1 MVKPIVKKRI
11 AQWHDLD
18 AILELLDSVGV
29 SGEREKVLSRMK
41 NIFYNPHFTNLVF
54 EVKKEIVG
62 FMTLEKSL
70 TIDITATYLRIVV
83 MSVHKDFMGL
93 GKEKKMIDEAEKIAK
108 EQETAGIFF
117 LVNDKNG
124 LLGVNPFL
132 EKIDYK
138 KTFSGYI
145 KNI

>member
-1 MVKPIVKKRI
+1 MAKIVVKKRI

-29 SGEREKVLSRMK
+29 SGEREKVLSRIK

-54 EVKKEIVG
+54 EIKKEVVG

-83 MSVHKDFMGL
+83 MSVHKDYMRL
-93 GKEKKMIDEAEKIAK
+93 GIGKKMIEEAEKIAK

-124 LLGVNPFL
+124 LLGANSFL